1 MERFSSIVYCL
12 WVRPEAYP
20 TAEHMKIALAE
31 YTLALFSNIR
41 LGWKSLPGTNSLA
54 YSENS

>member
-12 WVRPEAYP
+12 RVRPGAYP
-20 TAEHMKIALAE
+20 TAEHMKSALPE
-31 YTLALFSNIR
+31 YTLALFLNIR
-41 LGWKSLPGTNSLA
+41 LSWKSLPGTNALA